1 MWILVYLVLFV
12 IAILGGLVILVGVVG
27 SMLPEQHTVARSHKF
42 AQPPEQVY
50 QVIANFPSVPAWNSK
65 VKQVEQMP
73 LHEGR
78 EVWRET
84 YQDGMVL
91 DLEIIEAQAPF
102 KLVRGVINNK
112 VFKGRWVY
120 EIKPELNKAAKLT
133 ITEYG
138 EVPNPFFRFY
148 ARNFMEP
155 AKHIEEYLEALA
167 GRFKEPVNIEK

>member
-1 MWILVYLVLFV
+1 MIYILYFFLLIF
-12 IAILGGLVILVGVVG
+12 ALLAGLVIVVGVVG
-27 SMLPEQHTVARSHKF
+27 SMLPEQHTVVRSHKF

-50 QVIANFPSVPAWNSK
+50 QVIANFPSVPSWNAK

-84 YQDGMVL
+84 YQDGRVL
-91 DLEIIEAQAPF
+91 DLEILEAQAPF
-102 KLVRGVINNK
+102 KLVRGVLNNK
-112 VFKGRWVY
+112 MFRGRWVY
-120 EIKPELNKAAKLT
+120 EIKPELNKASKLT

-155 AKHIEEYLEALA
+155 AKNLEDFLGALA